1 MSDLVKELLRGAETM
16 FGEILNEG
24 EPYNQPE
31 HLVHMLLFRR
41 FTEWQ
46 YEYCRAIGLLYEA
59 NCFQGAIPI
68 LRSLVEVTVAQIL
81 LQRVADFSV
90 LLELLKGERVRVA
103 SALKQIGSSPEF
115 HGGPEGVL
123 RFQSPAKYVFN
134 ALIAGAGKAFL
145 PRITVPV

>member
-1 MSDLVKELLRGAETM
+1 MIRNKYEKGARPMSDLVKELLRGAETM
-16 FGEILNEG
+16 FGEILNEV

-68 LRSLVEVTVAQIL
+68 LRSLVEVTVRTNSATTCRRL
-81 LQRVADFSV
+81 FRSV
-90 LLELLKGERVRVA
+90 RTLKGGARTCR
-103 SALKQIGSSPEF
+103 IRPEAT
-115 HGGPEGVL
+115 
-123 RFQSPAKYVFN
+123 RF
-134 ALIAGAGKAFL
+134 IA
-145 PRITVPV
+145 